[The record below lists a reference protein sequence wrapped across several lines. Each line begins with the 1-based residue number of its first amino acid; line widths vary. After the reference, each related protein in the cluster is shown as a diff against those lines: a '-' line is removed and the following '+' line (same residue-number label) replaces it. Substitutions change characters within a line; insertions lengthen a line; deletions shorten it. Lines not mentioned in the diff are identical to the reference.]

1 MFIDTIKHIFR
12 RGSIIAINQ
21 LSVLIA
27 IPILAARL
35 DFEVFGQVAIGF
47 VLVQLSWVV
56 SDWGIQ
62 HFSIEE
68 WGKKLKQKEKN
79 HFTTSVICLNFL
91 ISLIC
96 LLVIFLLT
104 YFKVVDFSYFY
115 FACLIPSIIMG
126 GSYPL
131 WFFQVN
137 KSPQDMILPT
147 FFSRIL
153 FLCIIYFFVLSN
165 DSAYIAFL
173 AQGINLSLI
182 TIYSFFRLKTHY
194 KFNWTSIG
202 FWEVLSIEQKSRP
215 FLLNAITNNQ
225 TNTLWG
231 FGLSIIGG
239 PASMAIYNLG
249 DQIYRAGGAMTNI
262 VAQSIRIHFINKP
275 LNELKFTITFFCLLF
290 FLLTVFVCLF
300 TPYLIYNFFSS
311 NYLPAIPV
319 IQVMMIAWGVHA
331 VVKLLNYPILA
342 ASHGASWVNKIT
354 KYFLLMHFAMFFVW
368 ALYYGDVLDMSV
380 MFLLVIIFQLI
391 FFLFH
396 FIYRYHENK

>member
-1 MFIDTIKHIFR
+1 MFLDTIKHISK

-27 IPILAARL
+27 IPILAGRL

-56 SDWGIQ
+56 SDWGVQ

-68 WGKKLKQKEKN
+68 WGKKTKQNEKN
-79 HFTTSVICLNFL
+79 HFTTLIICLNFL
-91 ISLIC
+91 ISLFC
-96 LLVIFLLT
+96 LLVIFLLAS
-104 YFKVVDFSYFY
+104 FQVIDFSYFY
-115 FACLIPSIIMG
+115 FICLIPSIIMG

-147 FFSRIL
+147 FFSRII
-153 FLCIIYFFVLSN
+153 FLCVIYFYVESN
-165 DSAYIAFL
+165 ESAHMAFL

-182 TIYSFFRLKTHY
+182 TLYSFYRLKNHY
-194 KFNWTSIG
+194 KFNWSLIS
-202 FWEVLSIEQKSRP
+202 FWEVLSIEKKSRP
-215 FLLNAITNNQ
+215 FLVNAITNNQ
-225 TNTLWG
+225 ANTLWG

-239 PASMAIYNLG
+239 PSLMAIYNLG

-262 VAQSIRIHFINKP
+262 VAQSIRIHFIGKP
-275 LNELKFTITFFCLLF
+275 LKKLKFTITFFTLLF
-290 FLLTVFVCLF
+290 FLLTIFICLF
-300 TPYLIYNFFSS
+300 TPYLIHNFFSI
-311 NYLPAIPV
+311 NYHPAIKV

-342 ASHGASWVNKIT
+342 ASHGASWVNRVT
-354 KYFLLMHFAMFFVW
+354 KYFLFIHFIMFFLW
-368 ALYYGDVLDMSV
+368 SMFYEDVLTMAI
-380 MFLLVIIFQLI
+380 MFTTVIIFQLI
-391 FFLFH
+391 T
-396 FIYRYHENK
+396 FIYYFINSHH

>member
-1 MFIDTIKHIFR
+1 MFIDTIKHISR

-47 VLVQLSWVV
+47 VLVQLSWVI

-68 WGKKLKQKEKN
+68 WGGKVKQKEKN
-79 HFTTSVICLNFL
+79 HFTTSIICLNFL

-96 LLVIFLLT
+96 LLGIFLLT
-104 YFKVVDFSYFY
+104 YFHVVDFTFFY
-115 FACLIPSIIMG
+115 FICLIPSIIMG

-131 WFFQVN
+131 WFFHVN

-147 FFSRIL
+147 FFSRII
-153 FLCIIYFFVLSN
+153 FLSIIYYYVVSN
-165 DSAYIAFL
+165 ESAYVAFL
-173 AQGINLSLI
+173 AQGINLSII
-182 TIYSFFRLKTHY
+182 TLYSFYRLKSYY

-202 FWEVLSIEQKSRP
+202 ICEVLSVEKKSRP
-215 FLLNAITNNQ
+215 FLINAITNNQ
-225 TNTLWG
+225 ANTLWG

-262 VAQSIRIHFINKP
+262 VAQSIRIHFIDKP
-275 LNELKFTITFFCLLF
+275 LSELKFTITFFILLF
-290 FLLTVFVCLF
+290 FVLTVSICLF
-300 TPYLIYNFFSS
+300 TPYLIHNFFSTS
-311 NYLPAIPV
+311 YLPAIPV
-319 IQVMMIAWGVHA
+319 IMVMIITWGVHA

-342 ASHGASWVNKIT
+342 ASRGASWVNRIT
-354 KYFLLMHFAMFFVW
+354 KYFLLMHFILFSIW
-368 ALYYGDVLDMSV
+368 ASFYTEVLSMSV
-380 MFLLVIIFQLI
+380 MFSSVIIIQLVVFI
-391 FFLFH
+391 FHLLK
-396 FIYRYHENK
+396 E

>member
-35 DFEVFGQVAIGF
+35 EFEVFGQIAIGF
-47 VLVQLSWVV
+47 VLVQLSWVI

-68 WGKKLKQKEKN
+68 WRLKIKQKEKN
-79 HFTTSVICLNFL
+79 HFTTSIICLNFL

-96 LLVIFLLT
+96 LLGIFLLT
-104 YFKVVDFSYFY
+104 YFKVIDFSYFY
-115 FACLIPSIIMG
+115 FICLIPSIIMG
-126 GSYPL
+126 GIYPL

-137 KSPQDMILPT
+137 KAPQDMILPT
-147 FFSRIL
+147 FLSRII
-153 FLCIIYFFVLSN
+153 FLCIIYFYVVSN
-165 DSAYIAFL
+165 ESAYMAFL

-182 TIYSFFRLKTHY
+182 TLYSFYRLKTHY
-194 KFNWTSIG
+194 KFNWSPIN
-202 FWEVLSIEQKSRP
+202 FWEVLSIEKKSRP
-215 FLLNAITNNQ
+215 FLVNAITNNQ
-225 TNTLWG
+225 ANTLWG

-239 PASMAIYNLG
+239 PTSMAIYNLG

-262 VAQSIRIHFINKP
+262 VAQSIRIHFIDKP
-275 LNELKFTITFFCLLF
+275 LSEIKFTITFFILLF
-290 FLLTVFVCLF
+290 FVVTVSVCLF
-300 TPYLIYNFFSS
+300 TPYLIHNFFSTS
-311 NYLPAIPV
+311 YFPAIPV

-342 ASHGASWVNKIT
+342 ASHGASWVNRIT
-354 KYFLLMHFAMFFVW
+354 KYFLLLHIILFSIWASFYTEALSMSAMF
-368 ALYYGDVLDMSV
+368 SS
-380 MFLLVIIFQLI
+380 VIIIQLVV
-391 FFLFH
+391 FMFH
-396 FIYRYHENK
+396 LLKEQ